1 MTPERWRKIEEVYHA
16 ALEVHEE
23 QQAAYLKEACA
34 EDSDLR
40 REVQSLLAQ
49 GETTDRFLE
58 TPALEGAKTFRENPS
73 KSFIGRQ
80 LGSYDVISLI
90 GAGGMGEV
98 YQARDTRLR
107 RDVAIKILPRDRV
120 ADPERKKRFLQEARA
135 ASALNH
141 PNIVTLYDIANDA
154 GVDYLVMEYVAGK
167 TLDQL
172 IPPKG
177 LPLTEALN
185 YAQQIASGLAAAHA
199 AGIVHRDVKPGNV
212 IVTADSQVK
221 ILDFGLAKLVERA
234 PGAEGETQTLE
245 SALTDAGTVMG
256 TVAYMSPEQA
266 GAKPLDHRT
275 DIFSLGVVLHEMLAG
290 RQPFRGKSHIETM
303 HAIIHD
309 SAPPLAQQPL
319 ELNEILEKALAKEP
333 KDRYQHAG
341 DLGLDLRRFQHA
353 LLTKSL
359 PSLRSPA
366 QAIPKRRVA
375 WAAATAMLILGLAAG
390 WRLGLGGNPR
400 TLENPLANATYKRL
414 TDFEGSENEAAISRD
429 GRFVAFRSDR
439 DGPMDTW
446 VTQIGSGNF
455 VNLTHGTQASVLV
468 GNEGFSPDGSE
479 IWLSS
484 IPGGARL
491 RLVPSMGG
499 TPRTFL
505 TEHAMEP
512 AWSPDDSRVVFQTS
526 DSGDP
531 VFVAESTGEDPRQIY
546 IGAGAGM
553 HNHFPTWSKDGRWI
567 YFISGAWDTRE
578 MDIWRIQPSGGRPE
592 RLTHLGRDIRY
603 LRPLDNRTMLYVS
616 SDQNGAGPWLWAF
629 DTERRESR
637 RISSGLEV
645 YLSVDVAADGRRLV
659 ATAANP
665 TANLSSF
672 PILDRPAE
680 ESDVKPFTV
689 PTVRAFGPRYG
700 GPSLFYLS
708 SAGGGDGLWRYD
720 DGQVVEI
727 WRGTDGALFEPPAVS
742 FDGRR
747 VAVILRKKGKRTLYA
762 LSADGGDVR
771 PVAETINVTS
781 AASFSPDGRWIA
793 AGGDDGTGPG
803 LFKIPVVGGEPIRL
817 TKGAA
822 SNPVWS
828 PDGSLIVYTGAII
841 SSLGPLQI
849 VRPDGNPVEAPPIQ
863 VRVGGERYRFVPGSQ
878 QLVHILGSVVSKA
891 SFHLMDLTT
900 KKTRQLSNFDSFETR
915 TFDIT
920 PDGKRV
926 VFDRLRENSD
936 LVLIDLPQKGK

>member
-1 MTPERWRKIEEVYHA
+1 MPLQPGDKLGPYEV
-16 ALEVHEE
+16 
-23 QQAAYLKEACA
+23 
-34 EDSDLR
+34 
-40 REVQSLLAQ
+40 LAQ
-49 GETTDRFLE
+49 
-58 TPALEGAKTFRENPS
+58 
-73 KSFIGRQ
+73 
-80 LGSYDVISLI
+80 I

-98 YQARDTRLR
+98 YRAHDSRLG

-141 PNIVTLYDIANDA
+141 PNIVALYDIANDA
-154 GVDYLVMEYVAGK
+154 GVDYLVMEYVPGK
-167 TLDQL
+167 TLNQ
-172 IPPKG
+172 IIAPKG
-177 LPLTEALN
+177 LPLAEALN
-185 YAQQIASGLAAAHA
+185 YAQQIATGLAAAHA
-199 AGIVHRDVKPGNV
+199 PGIVHRDVKPGNV

-221 ILDFGLAKLVERA
+221 ILDFGLAKLVEHA
-234 PGAEGETQTLE
+234 PDAEDETQVLE
-245 SALTDAGTVMG
+245 SALTDAGTLMG
-256 TVAYMSPEQA
+256 TVVYMSPEQA
-266 GAKPLDHRT
+266 EAKPLDPRS
-275 DIFSLGVVLHEMLAG
+275 DIFSLGVVLYEMLAG
-290 RQPFRGKSHIETM
+290 RQPFRGKSHVEIL

-309 SAPPLAQQPL
+309 SAPPLAQQQP

-341 DLGLDLRRFQHA
+341 DLSLDLRRFRHA

-359 PSLRSPA
+359 PSLRSPV
-366 QAIPKRRVA
+366 QAIPKRPVA
-375 WAAATAMLILGLAAG
+375 WVAATAMLILGLAVG
-390 WRLGLGGNPR
+390 WRLGLGGNPG
-400 TLENPLANATYKRL
+400 TLENPMANATYKRL

-491 RLVPSMGG
+491 RLMPSMGG
-499 TPRTFL
+499 TPRAFL
-505 TEHAMEP
+505 MEHAMEP
-512 AWSPDDSRVVFQTS
+512 AWSPDGSHVVFQTS
-526 DSGDP
+526 DPGDP
-531 VFVAESTGEDPRQIY
+531 VVVAESAGGNPKQIY
-546 IGAGAGM
+546 IGAEPGI
-553 HNHFPTWSKDGRWI
+553 HNHFPTWSHDGQWI
-567 YFISGAWDTRE
+567 YFISGVWDSRE
-578 MDIWRIQPSGGRPE
+578 MDIWRIRFPGGMTE

-603 LRPLDNRTMLYVS
+603 LRPLDDRTMLYVS
-616 SDQNGAGPWLWAF
+616 PDQNGSGPWLWAF

-645 YLSVDVAADGRRLV
+645 YSSVDVAANGRRLV
-659 ATAANP
+659 ATVSNP
-665 TANLSSF
+665 TANLWSF

-680 ESDVKPFTV
+680 ESDVKPFNV

-700 GPSLFYLS
+700 GKSLYYLS

-720 DGQVVEI
+720 DGQVFEV

-742 FDGRR
+742 FDGSR
-747 VAVILRKKGKRTLYA
+747 VAVILRKQGKRSLYA
-762 LSADGGDVR
+762 LSADGGDIRSVG
-771 PVAETINVTS
+771 ETINVAS
-781 AASFSPDGRWIA
+781 AAAWSPDGRWIA

-803 LFKIPVVGGEPIRL
+803 LFKIPVAGGKPIRL

-822 SNPVWS
+822 SNPAWS
-828 PDGSLIVYTGAII
+828 PDGSLIVYTGAIV

-849 VRPDGNPVEAPPIQ
+849 VQPDGNPVEAPPIQ
-863 VRVGGERYRFVPGSQ
+863 VRVGGERYRFLPGSR
-878 QLVHILGSVVSKA
+878 QLVYIVGSVTSKA
-891 SFHLMDLTT
+891 TFQFFDLAT
-900 KKTRQLSNFDSFETR
+900 KKTHQLSNFDSFSTR

-936 LVLIDLPQKGK
+936 IVLIDLPGKGK